1 MTKTSYVLS
10 FTAGGLL
17 FHESIV
23 LAEELVRADFDWDL
37 ALNAVKAENLLQ
49 SRTQSTAARKLREVR
64 KRLRLLTVDQI
75 SLIAEGIRLEQKLTL
90 WLACCR
96 RYQLLA
102 DFARDVVRSKYE
114 QLDLQLSRSDIQQ
127 FIDNKTIW
135 HEELEN
141 LAATTRTKLE
151 TVMLRMLRESEMLSE
166 EGVLLP
172 PLFTQRFSQ
181 VIRDDSNDYFF
192 LFPAPIPE

>member
-23 LAEELVRADFDWDL
+23 LAEELVRADFDWDV

-64 KRLRLLTVDQI
+64 KRLRLLTVDQL
-75 SLIAEGIRLEQKLTL
+75 SLVAEGSRLEQKLTL

-114 QLDLQLSRSDIQQ
+114 QLDLQLASRNVQPRQ
-127 FIDNKTIW
+127 TGHPRFFRTQAPTILTPQAN
-135 HEELEN
+135 ELDV
-141 LAATTRTKLE
+141 KLDE
-151 TVMLRMLRESEMLSE
+151 LRL
-166 EGVLLP
+166 
-172 PLFTQRFSQ
+172 
-181 VIRDDSNDYFF
+181 
-192 LFPAPIPE
+192 